1 MSDEDSKPT
10 PASPQAD
17 PEGSPIPV
25 HSPKFEKDGKWIIA
39 SCPEFQEANGQGRS
53 QADAAKSPQYDFE
66 ALEHDRIV
74 EENVTTRDS

>member
-39 SCPEFQEANGQGRS
+39 SCPEFPEANGQGRS
-53 QADAAKSPQYDFE
+53 QADAAKSLQKAIE
-66 ALEHDRIV
+66 ALEHDRIF
-74 EENVTTRDS
+74 EENVRKRES